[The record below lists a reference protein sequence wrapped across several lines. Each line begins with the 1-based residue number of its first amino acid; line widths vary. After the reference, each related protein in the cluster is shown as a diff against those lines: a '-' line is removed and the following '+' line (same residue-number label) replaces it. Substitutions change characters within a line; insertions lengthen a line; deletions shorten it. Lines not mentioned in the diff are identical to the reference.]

1 MNLEALVNAYFS
13 AALVELADQPVNGPP
28 EAETEARGHLSQLE
42 SDVGKHVQ
50 VHEMEVGHE
59 ENGSGEDV
67 IHLLIAEVL
76 QLSLQF
82 LIVCVREYARVF
94 VEVADGVLLQR
105 VLRFQG
111 VVLADPD

>member
-1 MNLEALVNAYFS
+1 
-13 AALVELADQPVNGPP
+13 
-28 EAETEARGHLSQLE
+28 
-42 SDVGKHVQ
+42 
-50 VHEMEVGHE
+50 MEVGHE

-105 VLRFQG
+105 VLRFEG
-111 VVLADPD
+111 VVLADPDQDVDHQDELDHHLCAFGQGCQEDVEGSHL